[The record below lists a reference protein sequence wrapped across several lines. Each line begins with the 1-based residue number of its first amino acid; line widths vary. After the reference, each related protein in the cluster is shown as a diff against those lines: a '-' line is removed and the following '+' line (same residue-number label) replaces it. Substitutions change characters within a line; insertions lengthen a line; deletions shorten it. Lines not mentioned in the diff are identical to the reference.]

1 MDPVSAFSLA
11 CGVVQMIDFSCK
23 LLSKTKEL
31 HTRGH
36 VLENQEIEE
45 QVSQLCQLRAL
56 LESKM
61 DSGSLSTHPQE
72 NESSE
77 IENIAD
83 KCDGTALELLQ
94 ELENL
99 KISEPRSTRK
109 AFKMSFAAMR
119 KRGTIDR
126 LKHKFD
132 EFQKTLD
139 TRVLL
144 DIK

>member
-31 HTRGH
+31 YEKGQTNQH
-36 VLENQEIEE
+36 QEIED
-45 QVSQLCQLRAL
+45 QISQLCKLRSI
-56 LESKM
+56 LESRI
-61 DSGSLSTHPQE
+61 
-72 NESSE
+72 SSE
-77 IENIAD
+77 GGRDPPQGNGSGELENIAD
-83 KCDGTALELLQ
+83 KCDETAMELLQ

-109 AFKMSFAAMR
+109 AVKKSFTAVKKTGAIE
-119 KRGTIDR
+119 K

-132 EFQKTLD
+132 GYQKTLD